1 MPLRN
6 RIFIIIS
13 IIALLILGIAVAL
26 LITRRAATQKSAA
39 NGNTTSTVQTGGG
52 TGEVS
57 VVAQN
62 NTLPVQKLS
71 SIEVQQ
77 VGVKQLARVFIERYY
92 TYSSEGNFQNIRDVQ
107 TMVTPDLWNLMKV
120 KLNTANIS
128 ASGSFNSV
136 TTVALGASLTDWAD
150 TAATVQVI
158 THQSL
163 DKNGAKSEQNQNYLV
178 SFVKQGTSWL
188 VNSIAVA
195 K

>member
-6 RIFIIIS
+6 RIFIVIS

-26 LITRRAATQKSAA
+26 LITRRGATQKLAA
-39 NGNTTSTVQTGGG
+39 NGNTTSTVQTGGNA
-52 TGEVS
+52 GEVS
-57 VVAQN
+57 VVTPD

-71 SIEVQQ
+71 SVEAQQ
-77 VGVKQLARVFIERYY
+77 VGVRQLARVFIERYY
-92 TYSSEGNFQNIRDVQ
+92 TYSNEGNFQNIRDVQ
-107 TMVTPDLWNLMKV
+107 TMVSPELWKLMKV

-128 ASGSFNSV
+128 ASGSFNSI

-163 DKNGAKSEQNQNYLV
+163 EKNGVKSQQNQNYLV
-178 SFVKQGTSWL
+178 SFVKQGTNWL
-188 VNSIAVA
+188 VNSISLP